1 MYKRN
6 KYVLIFSIGI
16 SVLSCIFI
24 HSNLLMI
31 LISLIILFTDFS
43 KKHKKMQIL
52 TLLFVVF
59 NNFCGKL
66 VVFCKILLFF
76 DVFLW
81 ITRYLSK
88 KDLLIIFSSFFK
100 NTFYKK
106 SILFIL
112 LFPNLFMSN
121 YNKYDYY
128 YVSKN
133 ILTDLKK
140 IFSITLRDFRNILI
154 EFEKRLFFN
163 KSVKFDSYIN
173 NHDFV
178 TLSFC
183 VFMFCFSTLL

>member
-1 MYKRN
+1 
-6 KYVLIFSIGI
+6 
-16 SVLSCIFI
+16 
-24 HSNLLMI
+24 MI

-140 IFSITLRDFRNILI
+140 IFSITLRDFRNILT

-173 NHDFV
+173 NYDFV

>member
-121 YNKYDYY
+121 YNKYYYY
-128 YVSKN
+128 YVSKS

-140 IFSITLRDFRNILI
+140 IFSITLRDFRNILT

-163 KSVKFDSYIN
+163 KSVKFDSYISN
-173 NHDFV
+173 YDFV